1 MPTAGDWKI
10 LGIEPDATYDE
21 VRRAWRQRRESFDGT
36 TLATYGLLLEEER
49 RDLLAR
55 LDQAYQS
62 IVGEPPPQTRQE
74 VRQEPERSEQISA
87 PSGPEPD
94 IASAPGAY
102 LRHVRLSRGLTL
114 ERIARETRIRTTIL
128 DRIENQDPHGLPAP
142 VYVRGFVVQ
151 VGRLL
156 GIENPDEVA
165 ASLLRTLQQ
174 GEEGQE

>member
-10 LGIEPDATYDE
+10 LGIEPGATYDE
-21 VRRAWRQRRESFDGT
+21 VRRAWRQRRDTFDGT
-36 TLATYGLLLEEER
+36 ALATYGLLLEEER
-49 RDLLAR
+49 KDLLTR
-55 LDQAYQS
+55 LDQAYHA
-62 IVGEPPPQTRQE
+62 IVGEPPPQSRPE
-74 VRQEPERSEQISA
+74 VHQEPVRSEQIPT

-94 IASAPGAY
+94 IATAPGAY

-165 ASLLRTLQQ
+165 ASLLRTLEQ
-174 GEEGQE
+174 GEENRD